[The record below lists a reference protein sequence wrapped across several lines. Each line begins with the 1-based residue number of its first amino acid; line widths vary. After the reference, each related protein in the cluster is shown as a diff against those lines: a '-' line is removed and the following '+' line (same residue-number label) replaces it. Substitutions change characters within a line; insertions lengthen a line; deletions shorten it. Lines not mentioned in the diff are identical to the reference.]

1 MMRYSPPSA
10 AAESKGERTAR
21 RRREKEAG
29 SSEPHLAHKR
39 PQCGRFSGSCWGV
52 TGGENLDHGGSR
64 NPEIPSFTGN
74 IEGLLALNR
83 REMEVIP
90 MNKTKYP
97 LWIILDASQSVDEK
111 YKADGDQ

>member
-1 MMRYSPPSA
+1 M
-10 AAESKGERTAR
+10 
-21 RRREKEAG
+21 G

-52 TGGENLDHGGSR
+52 TGGENLDHGGAR

-74 IEGLLALNR
+74 NEGLLTLNR

-90 MNKTKYP
+90 MKKTEYP
-97 LWIILDASQSVDEK
+97 LWIMPDALQLVDENC
-111 YKADGDQ
+111 KADSNQ